1 MKGIFT
7 FFAAVRFFRGCSKRY
22 AIVGETASLSN
33 PIGNWADDSKQ
44 QSCNPSDSY
53 VSDNIDED

>member
-1 MKGIFT
+1 MTI
-7 FFAAVRFFRGCSKRY
+7 AAVRFFRGCSKRY

-33 PIGNWADDSKQ
+33 PISNWADDSKQ
-44 QSCNPSDSY
+44 QNCNPSDSF